1 MRLYAKADTRF
12 SLTAVWS
19 SWSSGTL
26 TKCCRN
32 AFFKMDCSVSAPL
45 CRLYRLFSN
54 ANWRAPFRALS
65 QQLDSI
71 RESQPL
77 QARARRETA
86 APQRRSHPGRLLPLC
101 CQGGGEKSRHI
112 HSECL
117 FYVNSPPPSPPRL
130 SLDKLTDTAH
140 LAQTTQSI
148 HAVADTSVL
157 HEFALEENKSTTG
170 KGQQYLYLIWNST

>member
-101 CQGGGEKSRHI
+101 CQGGGEKSWHI

-117 FYVNSPPPSPPRL
+117 FYVNSPPP
-130 SLDKLTDTAH
+130 
-140 LAQTTQSI
+140 TTQSRQ
-148 HAVADTSVL
+148 ADWHCTSGADNAK
-157 HEFALEENKSTTG
+157 HPRCSRHICSAWICIRG
-170 KGQQYLYLIWNST
+170 K

>member
-12 SLTAVWS
+12 SLTAVCS

-71 RESQPL
+71 RESQPPP
-77 QARARRETA
+77 ARARRKTA
-86 APQRRSHPGRLLPLC
+86 APQRRSHPDRLLLLC
-101 CQGGGEKSRHI
+101 CQEGGWGAKRHNI

-117 FYVNSPPPSPPRL
+117 FYVNTPPPTVSK
-130 SLDKLTDTAH
+130 SWMT
-140 LAQTTQSI
+140 
-148 HAVADTSVL
+148 L
-157 HEFALEENKSTTG
+157 HIWRRQRKAST
-170 KGQQYLYLIWNST
+170 L